1 MELEFHQVLLCL
13 YEQNLWLYRI
23 HNLQEIILFE
33 GGRVNSNVLGKI
45 QQTQLLDTLKLR
57 IIFWNTNVPNQ
68 L

>member
-13 YEQNLWLYRI
+13 YEQNLWLYTI

-45 QQTQLLDTLKLR
+45 QQTQLLDTLRLR
-57 IIFWNTNVPNQ
+57 IIF
-68 L
+68 

>member
-45 QQTQLLDTLKLR
+45 QQTQLLDTLRLR
-57 IIFWNTNVPNQ
+57 IIF
-68 L
+68 

>member
-13 YEQNLWLYRI
+13 CEQNLWLYRI

-57 IIFWNTNVPNQ
+57 IIF
-68 L
+68 

>member
-57 IIFWNTNVPNQ
+57 IIF
-68 L
+68 